1 VPDAVR
7 AALGHGTFV
16 PRGDGSHIR
25 DFIYAGDVVALYA
38 RIAESLSASPEKF
51 RGKSYNAG
59 TNEPRTVREVVEL
72 IFNKC
77 NDLKSLGV
85 ILEQMRSARTTG
97 EITVQ
102 YMDYDVVQRDFGW
115 APTTSFDEGI
125 DQTIDWF
132 KRFLAH

>member
-1 VPDAVR
+1 M
-7 AALGHGTFV
+7 
-16 PRGDGSHIR
+16 
-25 DFIYAGDVVALYA
+25 
-38 RIAESLSASPEKF
+38 
-51 RGKSYNAG
+51 
-59 TNEPRTVREVVEL
+59 
-72 IFNKC
+72 
-77 NDLKSLGV
+77 

-115 APTTSFDEGI
+115 APTTSFDAGI

>member
-1 VPDAVR
+1 
-7 AALGHGTFV
+7 
-16 PRGDGSHIR
+16 
-25 DFIYAGDVVALYA
+25 
-38 RIAESLSASPEKF
+38 
-51 RGKSYNAG
+51 
-59 TNEPRTVREVVEL
+59 VREVVEL
-72 IFNKC
+72 IFKKC

-85 ILEQMRSARTTG
+85 ILEQMRSAQTTG

-115 APTTSFDEGI
+115 APTTSFDAGI